1 MLNVQMDFEKLEQI
15 IKSAVDAAIEKHS
28 FANNMPALMTRAQL
42 RQLLDIGETK
52 ASELLNRADFPV
64 CRELGHPR
72 IPSHLFMKWVEQHT
86 EWIDKNA
93 GDTWLNQHRNGV
105 A

>member
-1 MLNVQMDFEKLEQI
+1 MLSVQMDFEKLEQI
-15 IKSAVDAAIEKHS
+15 IKAAVDAAIEKHS
-28 FANNMPALMTRAQL
+28 LANSMPALMTRTQL
-42 RQLLDIGETK
+42 KEYLEIGDTK

-72 IPSHLFMKWVEQHT
+72 VPTHLFMKWIEQHT
-86 EWIDKNA
+86 DWMDANA
-93 GDTWLNQHRNGV
+93 GEAWVNKRNNGV